1 MPGYGTKREFDWTRL
16 PCRSCLL
23 GIVLVAVFTS
33 YGEGVLAQTP
43 ASPRSS
49 SDQSDPPKTSK
60 SSGSGG
66 SSKGDDDGSAA
77 GASATDGGDA
87 TTMFRHPFSD
97 RIWISGQ
104 VNAIEQWHSPFP
116 AKYSGANSLQPIREN
131 AMSRIFTL
139 YMGLRLSKTTEVVCD
154 IEEANGRGISEALGL
169 GGVTNVDVVRNTTLS
184 HLPYLARLIVRQ
196 IIPLSSEEVEAE
208 RNPLSFART
217 LPARRLEV
225 RAGKF
230 SMPDFIDSNSI
241 GSDSHLQFMN
251 WTVVNNGA
259 WDYAADTRGYTWGA
273 LIEYDDRMWSLRFA
287 EALMPSV
294 ANGINLVWN
303 LRQAHA
309 ENLELELRP
318 SLLPKRAGTIR
329 FLAYVNHA
337 NMGSYRVAIDQFLA
351 GETPVP
357 DITVHPL
364 QVRSKHGFGL
374 NVEQE
379 VTRLLRLFVRVGW
392 NDGRNESYAY
402 TEVDNTLAFGG
413 DFKGDSWRRKQ
424 DKIGAAFVDNGI
436 SKDHREFLRL
446 GGSGFLL
453 GDGTLTYGRERVF
466 EGYYN
471 AHLWRGLFAALA
483 VQHITNPGYN
493 RDRGPVLVP
502 GFRMHL
508 EF

>member
-1 MPGYGTKREFDWTRL
+1 MAGAFICHGRP
-16 PCRSCLL
+16 
-23 GIVLVAVFTS
+23 
-33 YGEGVLAQTP
+33 VLAQSLPT
-43 ASPRSS
+43 SSTDSRS
-49 SDQSDPPKTSK
+49 DDIRKPK
-60 SSGSGG
+60 SSGDNT
-66 SSKGDDDGSAA
+66 SSKQTGDGGVAA
-77 GASATDGGDA
+77 GDSANQ
-87 TTMFRHPFSD
+87 TTIFRHPFSD

-104 VNAIEQWHSPFP
+104 VNAIEQWHSPFH
-116 AKYSGANSLQPIREN
+116 AKYSGTNSLLPIREN

-139 YMGLRLSKTTEVVCD
+139 YLGLRMSKTTEVVCD
-154 IEEANGRGISEALGL
+154 VEEANGHGVSEALGL

-184 HLPYLARLIVRQ
+184 HLPYLARMIVRQ
-196 IIPLSSEEVEAE
+196 IIPLSSEEAEAE
-208 RNPLSFART
+208 RTPLSFATT
-217 LPARRLEV
+217 LPVRRLEV

-259 WDYAADTRGYTWGA
+259 WDYAADTRGYTWGT
-273 LIEYDDRMWSLRFA
+273 LIEYDDRRWSLRFA
-287 EALMPSV
+287 EGLMPSV
-294 ANGINLVWN
+294 ANGIKLVWN
-303 LRQAHA
+303 LRRAHA
-309 ENLELELRP
+309 ENLELELRR
-318 SLLPKRAGTIR
+318 SLLAKRAGTIR

-351 GETPVP
+351 GETPLP
-357 DITVHPL
+357 DITAHPL

-379 VTRLLRLFVRVGW
+379 VTRLFRVYARAGW
-392 NDGRNESYAY
+392 SDGRNESYAY
-402 TEVDNTLAFGG
+402 TEVDNTIAFGG
-413 DFKGDSWRRKQ
+413 DFKGDRWRRKQ

-436 SKDHREFLRL
+436 SKDHREYLRL

-493 RDRGPVLVP
+493 RDRGPVVVP

>member
-49 SDQSDPPKTSK
+49 SDQGDPPKTSK

-77 GASATDGGDA
+77 AASATDGGDA

-116 AKYSGANSLQPIREN
+116 AKYSGANSLQPVREN

-139 YMGLRLSKTTEVVCD
+139 YMGVRLSKTTEVVCD
-154 IEEANGRGISEALGL
+154 VEEANGHGISEALGL

-184 HLPYLARLIVRQ
+184 HLPYLARLLVRQ
-196 IIPLSSEEVEAE
+196 IIPLSSDEVEAE
-208 RNPLSFART
+208 GTPLSFART

-273 LIEYDDRMWSLRFA
+273 GLEFHCPGYAVRLI
-287 EALMPSV
+287 EALMPKI
-294 ANGINLVWN
+294 ANGIDLEWN
-303 LRQAHA
+303 LRRARA
-309 ENLELELRP
+309 ENIEVEFDSNRIRHRP
-318 SLLPKRAGTIR
+318 
-329 FLAYVNHA
+329 
-337 NMGSYRVAIDQFLA
+337 
-351 GETPVP
+351 
-357 DITVHPL
+357 
-364 QVRSKHGFGL
+364 
-374 NVEQE
+374 
-379 VTRLLRLFVRVGW
+379 
-392 NDGRNESYAY
+392 
-402 TEVDNTLAFGG
+402 
-413 DFKGDSWRRKQ
+413 
-424 DKIGAAFVDNGI
+424 GAL
-436 SKDHREFLRL
+436 K
-446 GGSGFLL
+446 
-453 GDGTLTYGRERVF
+453 
-466 EGYYN
+466 
-471 AHLWRGLFAALA
+471 
-483 VQHITNPGYN
+483 
-493 RDRGPVLVP
+493 
-502 GFRMHL
+502 
-508 EF
+508 